1 MKLILEN
8 WRKLIN
14 EEVVDLPNKATAEER
29 YESYRKHMDAAI
41 EQIEFLEE
49 IFEKQGFVAV
59 EGSTFLEKFKMD
71 LKSLRDD
78 KDLQLDIRSL

>member
-8 WRKLIN
+8 WRNLIN
-14 EEVVDLPNKATAEER
+14 EKVVDLPNKATAEER

-49 IFEKQGFVAV
+49 I
-59 EGSTFLEKFKMD
+59 
-71 LKSLRDD
+71 LKTGLR
-78 KDLQLDIRSL
+78 RSRRLYILRKI

>member
-8 WRKLIN
+8 WRNLIN
-14 EEVVDLPNKATAEER
+14 EKVVDLPNKATAEER

-49 IFEKQGFVAV
+49 IF
-59 EGSTFLEKFKMD
+59 
-71 LKSLRDD
+71 
-78 KDLQLDIRSL
+78 